1 MLVLLLFCSRL
12 KLVRYFLQLLK
23 IFVFN
28 LNINFFFLDLLVKS
42 LVLQFFLNEEKLD
55 LLFSFSRLDD
65 QYLVLF
71 DILLFI
77 LVLLFRLE
85 FFIICENISNIYVWK
100 VEEED
105 VLVNFRYEKN
115 EKFLKF
121 KNYFMLWKDIIV

>member
-1 MLVLLLFCSRL
+1 MLVLLLLCSRL
-12 KLVRYFLQLLK
+12 RLVRYFLQLLK
-23 IFVFN
+23 IFVFY

>member
-23 IFVFN
+23 IFVFY

>member
-23 IFVFN
+23 IFVFY

-100 VEEED
+100 VEED